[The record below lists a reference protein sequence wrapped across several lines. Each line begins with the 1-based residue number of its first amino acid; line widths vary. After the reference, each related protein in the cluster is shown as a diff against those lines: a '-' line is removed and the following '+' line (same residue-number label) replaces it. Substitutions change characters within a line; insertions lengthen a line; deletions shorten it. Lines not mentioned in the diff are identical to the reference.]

1 MKRNCVVAIRVLSA
15 SVLLACVT
23 TVAAAQRLAAPE
35 RTTVLVSA
43 AKAYYNARQLG
54 FREFACVAKPDWALL
69 IGSASENA
77 EGLKLLNAQ
86 HYYLKLN
93 VDDQV
98 ELTHKSDFVPPK
110 EVEKDLKDLFTG
122 MQEMTSGFFAIWSAF
137 ALRNPFPEPASKCEV
152 LSSASG
158 YEVLCD
164 EPSSKIVTLLTKDFS
179 ITEIRAKVL
188 NTTIVIRPVFNK
200 TPQGFI
206 LAAYDSDADMPDGSK
221 VKSHVEVVYDAQAA
235 YRLPSRIKL
244 DGNMR
249 GQKAKIDL
257 ILDGY
262 QITKN

>member
-1 MKRNCVVAIRVLSA
+1 MKRNCLVATRALSA
-15 SVLLACVT
+15 SVLLACMTAV
-23 TVAAAQRLAAPE
+23 VAAQQIAEPE
-35 RTTVLVSA
+35 RSTVLVSA

-54 FREFACVAKPDWALL
+54 LREFACVAQPDWTLL
-69 IGSASENA
+69 VGSASDSA
-77 EGLKLLNAQ
+77 AGLKLLKAQ

-110 EVEKDLKDLFTG
+110 EFEKDLKDLFTG
-122 MQEMTSGFFAIWSAF
+122 IQEMTTGFFAVWSAF

-158 YEVLCD
+158 YEVRCD
-164 EPSSKIVTLLTKDFS
+164 EPSSKTVTLLTRDFS
-179 ITEIRAKVL
+179 ITEIRAKLL
-188 NTTIVIRPVFNK
+188 NTTVVMRPVFNK

-206 LAAYDSDADMPDGSK
+206 LATYDSDADMPDGSK

-244 DGNMR
+244 DGNMG

-262 QITKN
+262 QITKK